1 LITIC
6 LVSFSCLVFPASK
19 FILCG
24 FWSGKPASLWISP
37 SQRLSMKVL
46 NSSDNLPPGALL

>member
-24 FWSGKPASLWISP
+24 FWSGKPAS
-37 SQRLSMKVL
+37 
-46 NSSDNLPPGALL
+46 